1 MIHRLT
7 PVTLLLAAVL
17 IMAMVLAAV
26 GAHEIAIHSQP
37 CDGALWPVWH
47 CEVAR

>member
-7 PVTLLLAAVL
+7 PFTLLLAAVR
-17 IMAMVLAAV
+17 IMALAAV

-37 CDGALWPVWH
+37 CDGAMWPVSH